1 MRRFLPS
8 PAVMIVTLT
17 LFAQTSAPSS
27 DNTEHPAALCVV
39 AGRVVT
45 SAEGN
50 PLKSARVV
58 LVPEQS
64 GSRRQPYA
72 IASDSD
78 GRFIL
83 KDVVPGRYQF
93 FATRPG
99 FLEQKYQA
107 KGIEGGA
114 VLSLKPGEK
123 LSDVLFRMTLAAVV
137 TGRVTN
143 EEGEAMP
150 RVNVLALRAPSEEEI
165 EDEGRFAHRKPELWP
180 VAAAQTDD
188 RGQYRIFGLKPGEY
202 YVRVTES
209 FEPDRNVMVDQIWIR
224 ELLGSEYAAVYY
236 PGVAQVSQAQMVSVR
251 AGDEVQ
257 ADVSMQRVKTVQVA
271 GHVIGPNGPAKNASV
286 SLEQPGVVDVDHQD
300 TTDEKGNFR
309 LRGVPPGS
317 YVFVVY
323 QRGDGDT
330 YGPSAWQKVE
340 IGDENIDS
348 LTVFLGGG
356 TNFQGR
362 VSVAGLGSVTL
373 DRMRVILLS
382 IDQDTQFWHGR
393 VKKDGTF
400 EIMSVRDGDYAISIN
415 GLEDG
420 WYIKSVRLGSDDI
433 FEKGLQLE
441 KGGSSGRLEVTVSSG
456 CAQLEGSVSDHDGA
470 VIGARVRVVP
480 DPETPYNRSRSQS
493 TTTDQAGHFS
503 FNRLPPGSYRVLA
516 KSPVSSDDTSNKSEP
531 QDVTLSE
538 HDHKTVQLTMVS
550 AGSLPA
556 Q

>member
-1 MRRFLPS
+1 
-8 PAVMIVTLT
+8 
-17 LFAQTSAPSS
+17 
-27 DNTEHPAALCVV
+27 
-39 AGRVVT
+39 
-45 SAEGN
+45 
-50 PLKSARVV
+50 
-58 LVPEQS
+58 
-64 GSRRQPYA
+64 
-72 IASDSD
+72 
-78 GRFIL
+78 
-83 KDVVPGRYQF
+83 
-93 FATRPG
+93 
-99 FLEQKYQA
+99 
-107 KGIEGGA
+107 
-114 VLSLKPGEK
+114 LSLKPGEK

-470 VIGARVRVVP
+470 VIGG
-480 DPETPYNRSRSQS
+480 SR
-493 TTTDQAGHFS
+493 TRRA
-503 FNRLPPGSYRVLA
+503 
-516 KSPVSSDDTSNKSEP
+516 
-531 QDVTLSE
+531 
-538 HDHKTVQLTMVS
+538 
-550 AGSLPA
+550 
-556 Q
+556 

>member
-1 MRRFLPS
+1 
-8 PAVMIVTLT
+8 MIVTWT

-27 DNTEHPAALCVV
+27 DNTEHPAASCVV

-45 SAEGN
+45 AAEGN

-72 IASDSD
+72 IASDGD

-107 KGIEGGA
+107 KGIDGGA

-123 LSDVLFRMTLAAVV
+123 VSDVLFRMTLAAVV

-209 FEPDRNVMVDQIWIR
+209 FEPDRNVMADQSWIR

-236 PGVAQVSQAQMVSVR
+236 PGVAQLSQAQMVSVR

-257 ADVSMQRVKTVQVA
+257 TDVSMQRVKTVQVA
-271 GHVIGPNGPAKNASV
+271 GQVIGPNGPAKNASV

-373 DRMRVILLS
+373 DRMRVMLLS

-441 KGGSSGRLEVTVSSG
+441 KGGSSGRLEVTLSSG

-470 VIGARVRVVP
+470 VIGARVRVAP
-480 DPETPYNRSRSQS
+480 DPETPYNRSRSQG
-493 TTTDQAGHFS
+493 TTTDQTGHFS

-516 KSPVSSDDTSNKSEP
+516 KSPVSSDGTSHKSEP

>member
-1 MRRFLPS
+1 MPMRRFLPAS
-8 PAVMIVTLT
+8 AMIALA
-17 LFAQTSAPSS
+17 LRLLAQTSAPSS
-27 DNTEHPAALCVV
+27 DNTEHPAASCVV

-45 SAEGN
+45 AAEGN

-78 GRFIL
+78 GHFIL

-99 FLEQKYQA
+99 FVEQKYQA
-107 KGIEGGA
+107 QGIDGGA

-123 LSDVLFRMTLAAVV
+123 VSDVLFHMTLAAVV

-143 EEGEAMP
+143 EDGEAMP

-165 EDEGRFAHRKPELWP
+165 EDEGQFAQRKPELWP

-188 RGQYRIFGLKPGEY
+188 RGQYRIFGLNPGEY

-209 FEPDRNVMVDQIWIR
+209 FEPDRNVMVDQSWIR

-362 VSVAGLGSVTL
+362 VSVAGLGSVRL
-373 DRMRVILLS
+373 DRMRVMLLS

-393 VKKDGTF
+393 LKKDGTF

-441 KGGSSGRLEVTVSSG
+441 KGGSSGKLEVTLSSG

-470 VIGARVRVVP
+470 VIGARVRVLA
-480 DPETPYNRSRSQS
+480 
-493 TTTDQAGHFS
+493 TT
-503 FNRLPPGSYRVLA
+503 
-516 KSPVSSDDTSNKSEP
+516 
-531 QDVTLSE
+531 
-538 HDHKTVQLTMVS
+538 
-550 AGSLPA
+550 
-556 Q
+556 